1 MKMTNKPDFDVAAAH
16 KYFAAACFNAAWDL
30 IDKSNRSAAEDEE
43 MLRLAMASVWHW
55 TQREDCTPENLSV
68 GYWQVS
74 RIYAV
79 LRRAEDAQ
87 RYGQMSLETSQ
98 AEGVGPFYRGYAL
111 EALARAEAAAG
122 NRARMERYLGQA
134 QQMADAVPDVEAR
147 KMLLDDL
154 KTLG

>member
-1 MKMTNKPDFDVAAAH
+1 MTNKPDFDVAAAH
-16 KYFAAACFNAAWDL
+16 RHFAASCFNAAWDL
-30 IDKSNRSAAEDEE
+30 IDKSNRTAAEDEE

-55 TQREDCTPENLSV
+55 TQREDCTPENLST

-79 LRRAEDAQ
+79 LKRAQDAR

-111 EALARAEAAAG
+111 EALARAEAVAG
-122 NRARMERYLGQA
+122 NRARMEDYLNQA
-134 QQMADAVPDVEAR
+134 LQLADAIADAEE
-147 KMLLDDL
+147 KTLILNDL
-154 KTLG
+154 KTVG